1 VFKNMNV
8 RSRQQRTDDRRSA
21 IVQSAQGAIRE
32 LGLKRAGMREIA
44 RAAGLSAGN
53 LYYYFRNKHELV
65 YFCQDQTLDR
75 LLEVVKQ
82 AHANRSAA
90 AALET
95 IVRGHLTVLLDP
107 ATAGAVHLD
116 FEDLPKPLLKKLVEK
131 RDRYERA
138 VRAVMEE
145 GQRHGQI
152 FAGDPKV
159 QTFVLLG
166 ALNWA
171 ARWFN
176 PSGPLSVEDVAEVY
190 VPQLLKGLLP

>member
-32 LGLKRAGMREIA
+32 LGLKGAGMREIA

-75 LLEVVKQ
+75 LLAVAKK
-82 AHANRSAA
+82 AHSVDTAS

-95 IVRGHLTVLLDP
+95 IVRGHLRVLLDP

-116 FEDLPKPLLKKLVEK
+116 FEDLPKPLYKKLVEK

-138 VRAVMEE
+138 VRAVMED
-145 GQRHGQI
+145 GQKRGEI
-152 FAGDPKV
+152 FEADAKV
-159 QTFVLLG
+159 QAFVLLG

-176 PSGPLSVEDVAEVY
+176 PDGPLSVEDVAEVY
-190 VPQLLKGLLP
+190 VPQLLKGLLS